1 MTQICISLDSGGGSY
16 TVPSTPV
23 LNLAGGIV
31 TVSNDCLDVDGNSFT
46 VFYTQTTTPVSPMSS
61 HVHSASADSHV
72 HSATASAHV
81 HKAST
86 D

>member
-1 MTQICISLDSGGGSY
+1 MTQIAQVLDVGGGSY

-31 TVSNDCLDVDGNSFT
+31 TVSNTVLDVDGNSFT
-46 VFYTQTTTPVSPMSS
+46 VFYTQTTTPVSHMSS
-61 HVHSASADSHV
+61 HIHSASADSHV
-72 HSATASAHV
+72 HSATALTHV